1 MYFYLKDAAKNIGH
15 CQTNPVWR
23 AHVLDIAEK
32 SIHNTF
38 LFTDKYEMER
48 VADPVTMD
56 PIDWNFVPGDDEE
69 WCFAL
74 SRHTFLLNNA
84 KAAVITRDKRY
95 SENWV
100 RLFED
105 FYHNTTLCKE
115 TEKRS
120 WRSLECGIRIENYIR
135 SLELLESVSMA
146 PSKDVYDD
154 IKAFFRTHIDYLL
167 SAHTAF
173 HRLSNWGVLQ
183 DHGLFLASLY
193 IGDEDSMKIA
203 ADRLDEEIALQT
215 LPDGMHWEQSSMYH
229 GEVLHA
235 VLDTIL
241 VAQRQGIKLPERLIA
256 NTHCLALGLA
266 RSLRCDGKCYLY
278 GDSDEIDMRDL
289 VAEAAVLFS
298 DPVLSGY
305 AEGGLDEEFYLSFEL
320 DTKLPEPEKEQTS
333 FFFRE
338 SGNAFLR
345 LGTDTALHF
354 RSGFMGSGHGH
365 LDNLHFD
372 LYHKG
377 VAILTDTGRYTYV
390 DKSER
395 YALKGAYGHNTIV
408 LNSEEPALMKGSW
421 DMERI
426 PESAFSDAVI
436 DGEFRFLRSSH
447 TGYADKGLL
456 ITRSIITIG
465 ERYIILAD
473 DIRGGSCDA
482 DILFHFDE
490 NSVLSKDSNL
500 LKVANKECRISIA
513 LPGNRDYELASYPLA
528 KRYNELSQAPL
539 LIRKEHVEN
548 RKLII
553 TLISIG
559 DEAFSFTSVPV
570 RKSLTGTIIPEEI
583 ALGIVIEDKDARY
596 SIGIVSNEYMNGG
609 FLLTAGDAEAYGK
622 VLIKKNNENTA
633 VLKY

>member
-15 CQTNPVWR
+15 CQTNTVWR

-32 SIHNTF
+32 SIHNSF

-305 AEGGLDEEFYLSFEL
+305 AEGGLDEEFYLSSADWMYRNLDRRVEL
-320 DTKLPEPEKEQTS
+320 LFPVEDE
-333 FFFRE
+333 
-338 SGNAFLR
+338 
-345 LGTDTALHF
+345 
-354 RSGFMGSGHGH
+354 
-365 LDNLHFD
+365 
-372 LYHKG
+372 
-377 VAILTDTGRYTYV
+377 
-390 DKSER
+390 
-395 YALKGAYGHNTIV
+395 TIRA
-408 LNSEEPALMKGSW
+408 E
-421 DMERI
+421 
-426 PESAFSDAVI
+426 
-436 DGEFRFLRSSH
+436 
-447 TGYADKGLL
+447 L
-456 ITRSIITIG
+456 ITLLR
-465 ERYIILAD
+465 
-473 DIRGGSCDA
+473 CDA
-482 DILFHFDE
+482 TIFIVPLVVSMLAMLLDVSTIPFNALSWQIAKTPLSTAWMARIKFVDMFCGMTVLA
-490 NSVLSKDSNL
+490 SVLSMPNSMSVSDTWNSSSTSCANMFQSARMFSFASLGTAMTNWPSRGIALCIFPELNSARRTSNL
-500 LKVANKECRISIA
+500 FISLYKNRPSILIA
-513 LPGNRDYELASYPLA
+513 LARFFSMSSPECPPL
-528 KRYNELSQAPL
+528 RPL
-539 LIRKEHVEN
+539 IHPL
-548 RKLII
+548 
-553 TLISIG
+553 
-559 DEAFSFTSVPV
+559 
-570 RKSLTGTIIPEEI
+570 
-583 ALGIVIEDKDARY
+583 
-596 SIGIVSNEYMNGG
+596 M
-609 FLLTAGDAEAYGK
+609 
-622 VLIKKNNENTA
+622 KK
-633 VLKY
+633 